1 LESYVQNK
9 IFSPHLIDTNEPCTD
24 NGCVIQGCSMPYNN
38 GQSVT
43 FALLTDIHGN
53 IHALEEAIDII
64 QSNKAVDRIIC
75 LGDNFSLGAAPVQ
88 VLKRLQGLP
97 KNTVFIRG
105 NHDRYLVER
114 IWEYDRPTIE
124 GMDPDDPLC
133 VDIVANEKWTAEQVG
148 IEGIDFIRSMRM
160 SYFVS
165 IHGTYVEFTHA
176 WFGRDEYPPTL
187 EETKKWRDHEQLK
200 HAQDQRFIFVHG
212 HTHIPRNEEFGNLRV
227 YCPGSTGLPFDEDQ
241 RGVVAFL
248 TIEGSQLTWDTVRFE
263 YDHQG
268 AIDLLDQVRPPFYR
282 NLNATLKHASI
293 RNDLVE

>member
-1 LESYVQNK
+1 MPK
-9 IFSPHLIDTNEPCTD
+9 A
-24 NGCVIQGCSMPYNN
+24 NGK
-38 GQSVT
+38 SVT
-43 FALLTDIHGN
+43 FAIMTDIHGN
-53 IHALEEAIDII
+53 IHALDKAIEII
-64 QSNKAVDRIIC
+64 QANRKVDRIIC
-75 LGDNFSLGAAPVQ
+75 LGDNFSLGAAPLK
-88 VLKRLQGLP
+88 VLNRLKGL

-133 VDIVANEKWTAEQVG
+133 IDIVANEKWTAEQVG
-148 IEGIDFIRSMRM
+148 SEGVEFISNMRT
-160 SYFVS
+160 SYYAS

-187 EETKKWRDHEQLK
+187 EETRKWRDHEQLK
-200 HAQDQRFIFVHG
+200 HEQDQRFIFIHG

-227 YCPGSTGLPFDEDQ
+227 YCPGSTGLPFDEDR

-248 TIEGSQLTWDTVRFE
+248 TLEGEKMDWETIRFE
-263 YDHQG
+263 YDYDG
-268 AIDLLDQVRPPFYR
+268 AIKLLEKMRPPFHR
-282 NLNATLKHASI
+282 NLNATLKFASI